1 MGGLTRALPAGN
13 LTCMSARDA
22 TAAQTGRPGAAHIG
36 DPQRVP
42 VPIADVAR
50 RLVTAVI
57 TGARPETV
65 TTRAPFTDAELTEL
79 PLSTVADVATA
90 YDAARHAQQRW
101 ARRPVSERA
110 AVFLRLHDLVLDRQD
125 EGLDIVQLETGKA
138 RRHAFEELLDVALNA
153 RHYGRAGRSYLRT
166 TRHGGIVPLLSS
178 AYELR
183 HPKGVVGIVS
193 PWNYP
198 LTLAVSDAIP
208 AFIAGNAVVHKPDTQ
223 TALTALWARSLAVE
237 AGLPEAL
244 WQVVLGDGPTIGGA
258 VVDGGDYVCFTGS
271 TRVGREVAEKCGRR
285 LVGASLELG
294 GKNPMIVLADA
305 DVDRAAEGAVRDC
318 FANSG
323 QLCVSMERMYVVAG
337 AFDAFVDRF
346 VQRVKGLELGTSLDY
361 QPDMGSLIS
370 GAQLARVA
378 AHVDDAVSKGATVL
392 AGGRARPD
400 IGPYFYEPTVLT
412 GVTEDM
418 RLCREETFGP
428 VVAVREVTDVTEAIA
443 LANDSEFGLNASV
456 WTRDV
461 AYGRRIA
468 AQIETGTVSINETYA
483 AAWGAT
489 SVPMGGRKSSGLG
502 RRHGREGI
510 LKYTEPQSIAVQRL
524 QGFGPPAFVSQDA
537 WAKGFT
543 AALRALKVVGRR

>member
-1 MGGLTRALPAGN
+1 MTV
-13 LTCMSARDA
+13 RDA
-22 TAAQTGRPGAAHIG
+22 APAQTNRPRPRPLGEIAA
-36 DPQRVP
+36 
-42 VPIADVAR
+42 
-50 RLVTAVI
+50 RLVAAVS

-65 TTRAPFTDAELTEL
+65 TTRAPFTGDALAEL
-79 PLSTVADVATA
+79 PLSTPADVATA
-90 YDAARHAQQRW
+90 YDVARAAQRSW
-101 ARRPVSERA
+101 ACRSVRDRA

-138 RRHAFEELLDVALNA
+138 RRHAFEEMLDVALNA
-153 RHYGRAGRSYLRT
+153 RHYGRAGPRYLRPA
-166 TRHGGIVPLLSS
+166 RHPGIVPLLST
-178 AYELR
+178 AHELR

-223 TALTALWARSLAVE
+223 TALTALWVRSLAIE
-237 AGLPEAL
+237 AGLPEGL

-258 VVDGGDYVCFTGS
+258 VIDGGDYVCFTGS
-271 TRVGREVAEKCGRR
+271 TRVGREVAEKCARR
-285 LVGASLELG
+285 LVGCSLELG

-305 DVDRAAEGAVRDC
+305 DLDRAAEGAVRDC

-323 QLCVSMERMYVVAG
+323 QLCVSMERMYVVA
-337 AFDAFVDRF
+337 DAYDGFVDRF
-346 VQRVKGLELGTSLDY
+346 VPRVKALELGTSLDY
-361 QPDMGSLIS
+361 RPDMGSLIS
-370 GAQLARVA
+370 SAQLARVA
-378 AHVDDAVSKGATVL
+378 AHVDDAVGKGATVL

-400 IGPYFYEPTVLT
+400 IGPFFYEPTVLT

-428 VVAVREVTDVTEAIA
+428 VVAIREVADETEAIA
-443 LANDSEFGLNASV
+443 LSNDSEFGLNASV

-461 AYGRRIA
+461 ANGRRVA
-468 AQIETGTVSINETYA
+468 ARIETGTVSINETYA
-483 AAWGAT
+483 APWGAT
-489 SVPMGGRKSSGLG
+489 RVPMGGRKDSGLG

-510 LKYTEPQSIAVQRL
+510 LKYTEPQSVVVQRL
-524 QGFGPPAFVSQDA
+524 LGFAAPPYVSQEA

-543 AALRALKVVGRR
+543 AALKVFKAVGRR